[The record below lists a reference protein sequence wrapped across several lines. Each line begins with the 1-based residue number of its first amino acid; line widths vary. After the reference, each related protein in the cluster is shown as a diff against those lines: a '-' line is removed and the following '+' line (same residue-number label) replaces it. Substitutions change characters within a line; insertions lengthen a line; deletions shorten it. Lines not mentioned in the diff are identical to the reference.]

1 MIKQLE
7 LNKVGPAPKLHIDFA
22 DRLNVITGD
31 NGLGKSFILDCVWW
45 AMTKKWPA
53 QINKKNLSGN
63 KALPGRPDEASI
75 SYTVDGKT
83 KKGLSCTS
91 TFDVYAQEWTS
102 PKGRPLNPG
111 LVLYAMVDGSFA
123 VWDPARNYWKES
135 AETTERPPAY
145 VFSSQEVWNGMTI
158 SPDDDRWLCNGII
171 RDWASWQKEEGEAW
185 QLLRGVLEEISPRGE
200 IMRPGRLTRID
211 LDDARDMPTVIMP
224 YGAEVPIV
232 HLSSAMKR
240 MIALSYCLVWA
251 WMEHK
256 AASEK
261 VLHQPPTDSVTF
273 LVDEIES
280 HLHPQWQRQIVPSLL
295 NTIERIRG
303 DGKTD
308 AQVIMTTH
316 SPMVMVSMQ
325 DIFDESR
332 DAWFDLDL
340 ENREVRLT
348 QRAMKKYGDAE
359 GWLTG
364 PAFDMDS
371 TRSPKVEQ
379 LIDEAS
385 MLLREETPNP
395 KEFEAIH
402 QKLLANLDPQ
412 DTFLCRWR
420 YMATEKGLLP

>member
-1 MIKQLE
+1 MA
-7 LNKVGPAPKLHIDFA
+7 V
-22 DRLNVITGD
+22 
-31 NGLGKSFILDCVWW
+31 
-45 AMTKKWPA
+45 AMLFT
-53 QINKKNLSGN
+53 Q
-63 KALPGRPDEASI
+63 
-75 SYTVDGKT
+75 
-83 KKGLSCTS
+83 
-91 TFDVYAQEWTS
+91 
-102 PKGRPLNPG
+102 
-111 LVLYAMVDGSFA
+111 
-123 VWDPARNYWKES
+123 
-135 AETTERPPAY
+135 
-145 VFSSQEVWNGMTI
+145 
-158 SPDDDRWLCNGII
+158 
-171 RDWASWQKEEGEAW
+171 
-185 QLLRGVLEEISPRGE
+185 
-200 IMRPGRLTRID
+200 
-211 LDDARDMPTVIMP
+211 PTVGMI
-224 YGAEVPIV
+224 
-232 HLSSAMKR
+232 HSSFLTPTFPPSR
-240 MIALSYCLVWA
+240 RN
-251 WMEHK
+251 
-256 AASEK
+256 
-261 VLHQPPTDSVTF
+261 PTDSVTF

>member
-7 LNKVGPAPKLHIDFA
+7 LNKVGPASELCVNFA

-45 AMTKKWPA
+45 AMTRKWPA
-53 QINKKNLSGN
+53 QINKRILSGN
-63 KALPGRPDEASI
+63 KALPGQPDGASI
-75 SYTVDGKT
+75 SYIVDGKT

-145 VFSSQEVWNGMTI
+145 VFSSQEVWNGMTS
-158 SPDDDRWLCNGII
+158 SPDDARWLCNGII
-171 RDWASWQKEEGEAW
+171 RDWASWQKEGGEAW
-185 QLLRGVLEEISPRGE
+185 ELLRIVLETISPRGE
-200 IMRPGRLTRID
+200 VMKPGRLTRID
-211 LDDARDMPTVIMP
+211 LGDARDMPTVIMP

-251 WMEHK
+251 WQEHK
-256 AASEK
+256 TTSEK
-261 VLHQPPTDSVTF
+261 ILHQSPTDSVTF

-280 HLHPQWQRQIVPSLL
+280 HLHPQWQRQIVTSLL
-295 NTIERIRG
+295 NTIKRIRG
-303 DGKTD
+303 KGNTA

-316 SPMVMVSMQ
+316 SPMVMVAMQ

-340 ENREVRLT
+340 VNREVCLT
-348 QRAMKKYGDAE
+348 RRPMEKFGDAE

-364 PAFDMDS
+364 PAFDMTS
-371 TRSPKVEQ
+371 TRPPKVEQ

-385 MLLREETPNP
+385 KLLREKTPDP
-395 KEFEAIH
+395 KAFEDIH
-402 QKLLANLDPQ
+402 QKLLSKLDPQ
-412 DTFLCRWR
+412 DTFLYRWR
-420 YMATEKGLLP
+420 YLATKKGLLS